1 MIYKGKEYAEVT
13 DNSGAIGDLVH
24 VTEVERVGCDIWGF
38 TTDSDFMTPDINVV
52 LPNGWETLDGYND
65 EWTRYRYVKDAE
77 ENETGREKICKAGGE
92 CACVRQ
98 LRGVAKRGSQA

>member
-13 DNSGAIGDLVH
+13 TNDAKVGDLLHATDIGDVK
-24 VTEVERVGCDIWGF
+24 CDIWCF
-38 TTDSDFMTPDINVV
+38 TTDDDFIAPLVNVLLPDNTYCLNINYD
-52 LPNGWETLDGYND
+52 NF
-65 EWTRYRYVKDAE
+65 TRYRYVKDAE